1 MRSALPSLLLLSLL
15 PVAAWAAPIAIAD
28 AASTPGKTPVTL
40 AVTANDLGGPNP
52 ATVDF
57 ATSTA
62 SPRLTTRNVGGQGT
76 FVADDAGNVTFTPL
90 ASFSGTCSTTY
101 FVRDAGGAASGRAT
115 IQVTVGPVAND
126 DLVLV
131 TYQTSRVFQPLGN
144 DVVASGAAFNFT
156 SLDLD
161 PTQPGVQTQRTLAAG
176 TLTADNAGNVTFQP
190 VAGFVGSVPDV
201 TYTVAD
207 NRVPPQTSNV
217 GTIRLRVGG
226 RPFDC
231 SGEFYQISQ
240 TGSTAQ
246 LFRLTRN
253 NAGGTVNYSATLLY
267 DTGTQLNALAL
278 SGADGYLYAIGIGA
292 GNISQVYQLSQDGV
306 MNLGLMPG
314 LPASGFNSAT
324 ADNQGNYYLA
334 NNTTSTI
341 YRANLRTFS
350 ATSLALSQAVQC
362 GDIAFNPT
370 DGFLYAS
377 RYPSDLYR
385 IDLASANATK
395 PATTLSAASSG
406 GNMGSIFFDASG
418 TLYGASNEGTFYVY
432 DLGTGLS
439 TAIGTA
445 NTSSQ
450 GDGASCAFPS
460 QKIDVV
466 KATGTVVRHGS
477 TVFDVPFTIRV
488 RNTSSAEAPNV
499 QVNEFLYAAGNSAAT
514 FAGASS
520 VAILTGPVA
529 SGDLPA
535 ASANPGFSGQGA
547 NTGLLLGGQSLQA
560 GQTGTLTFTARV
572 TYPAGAVPSQAF
584 NTAYASTATR
594 SPNAGYQLLAGGTL
608 ISPDQVLA
616 ADRSTNG
623 GTLPATANADSPSP
637 SPVPLGSQAPLPVS
651 LRVFSAV
658 AEGPA
663 ARLGWATASETNS
676 AYFAVERA
684 AEGGPFVE
692 LGRVAGQGSTA
703 LTTTYAYLDA
713 RAARAGTSLAYR
725 LRQVD
730 ADGTAT
736 YSPVRTL
743 RFGAAAPAVA
753 LYPTPAGTTATL
765 DLTALASTPQAVTVL
780 DLTGRVLARYTLPGG
795 QAHALDLRGL
805 PLGVSLVRVA
815 GYTLRLVRQE

>member
-1 MRSALPSLLLLSLL
+1 M
-15 PVAAWAAPIAIAD
+15 AAWAAPVAVAD

-40 AVTANDLGGPNP
+40 AVTANDTGSPDP

-57 ATSTA
+57 NASTTGT
-62 SPRLTTRNVGGQGT
+62 RLTTRAVNGQGT

-115 IQVTVGPVAND
+115 IQGTVGPVAND

-131 TYQTSRVFQPLGN
+131 TYQTARTFQPLAN
-144 DVVASGAAFNFT
+144 DVVASGAAFNYA

-161 PTQPGVQTQRTLAAG
+161 PSQPGVQTQRTLAAG
-176 TLTADNAGNVTFQP
+176 TLTADNAGNLTFQP
-190 VAGFVGSVPDV
+190 AAGFKGSVPDV
-201 TYTVAD
+201 AYTVAD
-207 NRVPPQTSNV
+207 TRTPAQASNA

-253 NAGGTVNYSATLLY
+253 STGGTVNYTASQLY
-267 DTGTQLNALAL
+267 DTGVQLNALAL
-278 SGADGYLYAIGIGA
+278 SGADGYLYAIGITSG
-292 GNISQVYQLSQDGV
+292 GNIGQVYQLSQDGAV
-306 MNLGLMPG
+306 NLGLMPG
-314 LPASGFNSAT
+314 LPTSGFNSAT

-341 YRANLRTFS
+341 YRANLRTFT

-362 GDIAFNPT
+362 GDIAFSPT

-377 RYPSDLYR
+377 RYPNDLYR

-395 PATTLSAASSG
+395 PAVTLSAASGG

-418 TLYGASNEGTFYVY
+418 TLYGATNDGTFYVY
-432 DLGTGLS
+432 DLGTGQS

-445 NTSSQ
+445 TTSSQ

-466 KATGTVVRHGS
+466 KATGTVVKRS
-477 TVFDVPFTIRV
+477 ATEFDVPFTIRV

-499 QVNEFLYAAGNSAAT
+499 QVNEFLYAAGNSAVT
-514 FAGASS
+514 FAGASG
-520 VAILTGPVA
+520 VAIVAGPVA

-535 ASANPGFSGQGA
+535 ASANPGFSGQDG
-547 NTGLLLGGQSLQA
+547 NTGLLAGTQSLQA

-572 TYPAGAVPSQAF
+572 TYPAGSVPTQAF
-584 NTAYASTATR
+584 NTAYASTATA
-594 SPNAGYQLLAGGTL
+594 SPNAGYQLLANGTL
-608 ISPDQVLA
+608 VSPDQVLA

-623 GTLPATANADSPSP
+623 STLPATANADSPSP
-637 SPVPLGSQAPLPVS
+637 SPVPLSSPAPLPVS
-651 LRVFSAV
+651 LRAFAAV

-663 ARLGWATASETNS
+663 ARLTWTTASEANN

-684 AEGGPFVE
+684 ADGGGYVE
-692 LGRVAGQGSTA
+692 LRRVAGQGSTA
-703 LTTTYAYLDA
+703 LATTYAYLDA
-713 RAARAGTSLAYR
+713 TATRAGTSLAYR

-730 ADGTAT
+730 ADGTST
-736 YSPVRTL
+736 YSPVRVL
-743 RFGAAAPAVA
+743 RFGAPAPTVA
-753 LYPTPAGTTATL
+753 LYPTPAGATATL
-765 DLTALASTPQAVTVL
+765 DLTALPDGPQAVTVL
-780 DLTGRVLARYTLPGG
+780 DLTGRTLAHYTLPGG
-795 QAHALDLRGL
+795 QAHTLDLRGL
-805 PLGVSLVRVA
+805 PTGVSLVRVA
-815 GYTLRLVRQE
+815 GYSLRLVRQE